1 MFRNRYKYKW
11 WIDFWQKCHDNLTEK
26 YNFHK
31 SGAKVSRLLFA
42 KILLKE
48 LNPYFALYTK
58 INLKWNIKFS
68 INLELLE
75 GGIGEKISSSD

>member
-1 MFRNRYKYKW
+1 MHKW
-11 WIDFWQKCHDNLTEK
+11 SIDFWQKCHDKLTEE

-42 KILLKE
+42 KIFLKE

-58 INLKWNIKFS
+58 INLKWNIKVS

-75 GGIGEKISSSD
+75 EDIGEKISSSD